1 MSASKAS
8 PSFTGSS
15 VEKVS
20 SAFSGSSVFSS
31 DAVSPASGTS
41 SAAGISSASGIA
53 SEFIS
58 DGLYSNCKD
67 IAMKYYLSFV
77 EKDANNEKFEI
88 PVYNF

>member
-1 MSASKAS
+1 MVQEYGGGLNKDDIQKYAKAL
-8 PSFTGSS
+8 GNY
-15 VEKVS
+15 
-20 SAFSGSSVFSS
+20 SGERT
-31 DAVSPASGTS
+31 PLHK
-41 SAAGISSASGIA
+41 
-53 SEFIS
+53 EFIS